1 MKKLIHSLEYDGKKY
16 DLMLSNEPDHIR
28 DCLKKNIPVIAL
40 TVNGREDLGFAP
52 WAAESEESLLS
63 DVPYMENVIMKSVGI
78 PETVCMTERLQIREL
93 CAEDALNVR
102 RLFEDASDGG
112 FISPW
117 KGSADETAALLKEYH
132 RYYYDMYGYG
142 YYGIELK
149 GKKELI
155 GIAGFKGLSEEEFE
169 QKKKDKAL
177 VFKEI
182 KTGTADRSDNM
193 LEMGYIIAAPFR
205 RKGYAA
211 EAVGALLAM
220 ENVSGYSVYAF
231 SDAKNPEGKGFLLAQ
246 DPGLHIS

>member
-1 MKKLIHSLEYDGKKY
+1 MKKLIHSLEYDGKKF
-16 DLMLSNEPDHIR
+16 DLLLSDEPDLIR

-40 TVNGREDLGFAP
+40 TENGRKDLGFAP

-63 DVPYMENVIMKSVGI
+63 DVPYMENVIKRMAGI
-78 PETVCMTERLQIREL
+78 PETVCMTERLEIREL
-93 CAEDALNVR
+93 CAKDALNVR

-117 KGSADETAALLKEYH
+117 KGSAEETAVLLKEYH

-155 GIAGFKGLSEEEFE
+155 GIAGFRGLSEEEFE
-169 QKKKDKAL
+169 QKKQDKAL

-182 KTGTADRSDNM
+182 KNGTADRSDNM

-220 ENVSGYSVYAF
+220 GSVSGYRVYAF